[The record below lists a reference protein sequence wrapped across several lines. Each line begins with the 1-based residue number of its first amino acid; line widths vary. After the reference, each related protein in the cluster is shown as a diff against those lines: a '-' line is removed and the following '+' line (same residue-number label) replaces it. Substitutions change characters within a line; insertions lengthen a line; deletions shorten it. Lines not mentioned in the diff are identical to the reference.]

1 MDDGTAPSTHVR
13 RNLEGL
19 SLGFPPAYLLSFV
32 INSPVE
38 PLNVGG
44 DFPAIARSRMPG
56 ILGVTYRSRDIDSQL
71 SDALSLGIA
80 QYKLV
85 RNIISRA
92 HALLLGGQASVNEQG
107 WDVVQEVSDDQQ
119 TAVIFAFKGSAD
131 PGSVLVQ
138 PLNLLPDTVYDVTS
152 VDNGEMGE
160 LPGSQ
165 LMQDGIQLVQTDG
178 SRAHVILLEA
188 SAGAA
193 SGTRRISLPPLPSI
207 PTPMFHNPAS
217 GNPPRG
223 PSARTGRTSR

>member
-1 MDDGTAPSTHVR
+1 
-13 RNLEGL
+13 
-19 SLGFPPAYLLSFV
+19 
-32 INSPVE
+32 
-38 PLNVGG
+38 
-44 DFPAIARSRMPG
+44 
-56 ILGVTYRSRDIDSQL
+56 
-71 SDALSLGIA
+71 
-80 QYKLV
+80 
-85 RNIISRA
+85 
-92 HALLLGGQASVNEQG
+92 
-107 WDVVQEVSDDQQ
+107 
-119 TAVIFAFKGSAD
+119 
-131 PGSVLVQ
+131 
-138 PLNLLPDTVYDVTS
+138 
-152 VDNGEMGE
+152 MGE